1 VKRREFITLLGGA
14 AASWP
19 VAARAQ
25 QPAKPLIGFL
35 HSTSA
40 AAWAPF
46 VAAFRV
52 GLREAGYAEGR
63 DVDVEYRWAENQTD
77 RLPAL
82 AADLVSRGVA
92 VIVSNTEG
100 SLAAKNVTATIPI
113 VFTVG
118 GDPVK
123 LGLVTSLSRP
133 GQNITGVNWFST
145 DLMAKHLEIL
155 QELVP
160 HTAVIGCMVNPN
172 FPGLAEQLTELQL
185 AARNAGK
192 RLRVLN
198 ASTKHEIN
206 TGFRTLANEHVGAL
220 LVGPGPFFTAHRD
233 QIIALADSYAIPSIY
248 TERIWPKAGGL
259 MSYSSS
265 AIDAY
270 RKAGV
275 YAGRI
280 LKGETPANLPVD
292 RSTKFEFVINLETA
306 KALGLEIPPTLLA
319 RADEVIE

>member
-1 VKRREFITLLGGA
+1 MNRRAFILALGGA
-14 AASWP
+14 AAWP
-19 VAARAQ
+19 LAARAEQ
-25 QPAKPLIGFL
+25 AAMPVIGFL

-123 LGLVTSLSRP
+123 LGMVTSLSRP

-185 AARNAGK
+185 AAENAGK

>member
-1 VKRREFITLLGGA
+1 VRRRDFTLFGGA
-14 AASWP
+14 TLAWPLAAW
-19 VAARAQ
+19 AQ
-25 QPAKPLIGFL
+25 QPAMPVIGFL

-40 AAWAPF
+40 DAWAPF
-46 VAAFRV
+46 VAAFRL
-52 GLREAGYAEGR
+52 GLREAGYAEGQ
-63 DVDVEYRWAENQTD
+63 DVDIEYRWAENQTD

-92 VIVSNTEG
+92 LIVSNTEG
-100 SLAAKNVTATIPI
+100 SLAAKNATATIPI

-123 LGLVTSLSRP
+123 LGLVTSLNRP
-133 GQNITGVNWFST
+133 GRNITGVNWFST

-160 HTAVIGCMVNPN
+160 RAAVIGCLVNPN
-172 FPGLAEQLTELQL
+172 FPGLTDQLTELQR
-185 AARNAGK
+185 AAENAGK

-198 ASTKHEIN
+198 ASTRREIN

-248 TERIWPKAGGL
+248 TERVWPKAGGL

-270 RKAGV
+270 RRAGV

-280 LKGETPANLPVD
+280 LKGEAPGNLPVD

-306 KALGLEIPPTLLA
+306 KALGLEVPATLLA